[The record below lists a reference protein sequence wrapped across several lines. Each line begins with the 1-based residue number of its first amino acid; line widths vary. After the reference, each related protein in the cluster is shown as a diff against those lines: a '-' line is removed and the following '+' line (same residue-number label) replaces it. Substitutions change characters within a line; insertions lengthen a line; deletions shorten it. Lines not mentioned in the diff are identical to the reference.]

1 MPRDHTVLIPADP
14 EDVFYDPHG
23 WATTSGF
30 PVAVLEGQQ
39 ARFVMRRIQDRA
51 VRLLYELPQGPAFLT
66 SYPRPMPR
74 GQVIEIMEGNLAT
87 LLTAHACHPLRLREK
102 GERITVDGSAQDCL
116 STLLAP
122 RHWWHARHTRIGKA
136 LQHDGR
142 TVILTAPLVGGRTLQ
157 LTTVAPSPNPT
168 P

>member
-23 WATTSGF
+23 WTTTSGF
-30 PVAVLEGQQ
+30 PVAVLDGQQ
-39 ARFVMRRIQDRA
+39 QHFVMRRIQDRA
-51 VRLLYELPQGPAFLT
+51 VRLMYELPHGPVFLT
-66 SYPRPMPR
+66 SYPRPMPS

-102 GERITVDGSAQDCL
+102 GERVTVDGETRDCV

-136 LQHDGR
+136 LTHEGR

-157 LTTVAPSPNPT
+157 LTTVPPT
-168 P
+168 A

>member
-51 VRLLYELPQGPAFLT
+51 VRLMYELPQGPVFLT

-102 GERITVDGSAQDCL
+102 GERLTVDGETRDCL

-122 RHWWHARHTRIGKA
+122 RHWWQARHTRIGKA
-136 LQHDGR
+136 LQHEGR

-157 LTTVAPSPNPT
+157 LTTVTPT